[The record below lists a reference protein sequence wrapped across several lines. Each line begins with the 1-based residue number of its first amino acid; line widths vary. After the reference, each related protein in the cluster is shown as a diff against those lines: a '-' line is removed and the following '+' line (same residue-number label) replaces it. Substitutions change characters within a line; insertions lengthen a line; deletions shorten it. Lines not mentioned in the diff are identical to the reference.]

1 MDPKRPL
8 LTPRDTERIACETWD
23 TRWFVEELR
32 NHDRMNCA
40 LVTAFLADPPCRNGL
55 GWEEMKFR
63 EYLLRFFWFFRKS
76 CDVSNIYIYKY
87 GRRNDIRKLI
97 ERGLAINVRIWLV
110 DAHFDFNLATRL
122 ISYSVVCPFVN
133 MFAMIRRELWRIC
146 HLFVTNL
153 LMEVSSVFGRLG
165 VNHVPR

>member
-32 NHDRMNCA
+32 IHDRMNCA

-63 EYLLRFFWFFRKS
+63 EYLLRFFWLFRKS
-76 CDVSNIYIYKY
+76 CDVSNIYKY
-87 GRRNDIRKLI
+87 GRRNDIRKLR
-97 ERGLAINVRIWLV
+97 EQSLALNVRIWLV
-110 DAHFDFNLATRL
+110 DAHFDFKLATSL
-122 ISYSVVCPFVN
+122 ISYSVGCPFAN
-133 MFAMIRRELWRIC
+133 MFATIRRELRRIC

-153 LMEVSSVFGRLG
+153 LMEVSSVFRRFD
-165 VNHVPR
+165 VNHVPG